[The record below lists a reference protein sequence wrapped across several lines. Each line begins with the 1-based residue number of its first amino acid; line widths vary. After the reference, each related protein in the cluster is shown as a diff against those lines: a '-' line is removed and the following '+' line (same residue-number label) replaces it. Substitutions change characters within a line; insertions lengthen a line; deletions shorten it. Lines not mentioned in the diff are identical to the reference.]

1 MPILSGKLPFHVLS
15 LASRR
20 QWVLRMGFAALLIL
34 LGISVSM
41 AYRIQRGLSEEAAQ
55 TYRAYIQR
63 EESLNNV
70 RRSLW
75 QTSIHVRD
83 LLLDAAPDREAK
95 FATTVSL
102 RKQEA
107 AEALGRLKK
116 NPIPG
121 QNLERVHIKLD
132 EFWATVAAVPFST
145 RNLSQAQRYDFVQSE
160 VAARRLAL
168 SDLVREVLAL
178 SQSSLAATE
187 RRLGAD
193 RQLANLRLLIL
204 LVLALLAGLVFA
216 FLSLRR
222 LDALE
227 AETVQRY
234 EEVSRTKAELRA
246 LSAQLMSIQEIER
259 ARLSRELH
267 DEIGQAMATL
277 RLELARFES
286 SVRDDLPDVHARLTR
301 ARAIVDSTVKTTR
314 NISLMLRP
322 SLLDDLGLVAA
333 VQWLA
338 EDSARRT
345 GIPSFVQGEHE
356 CSDLPVEVRTCAYR
370 VAQEALHNA
379 EKHAGAERIMI
390 SLERS
395 ADSLQIRV
403 DDDGCGIEGEAID
416 RWKNGAHL
424 GILGM
429 RERVGALS
437 GKFSIGPA
445 PGGGTRVQ
453 AWLPLTATAADTPL
467 VEQARVDA

>member
-1 MPILSGKLPFHVLS
+1 MPILSRILPFRVLS

-34 LGISVSM
+34 LGTSVSM
-41 AYRIQRGLSEEAAQ
+41 AYRIQRGLSEDAAQ
-55 TYRAYIQR
+55 TYRAYIQQ
-63 EESLNNV
+63 EESLNSV

-75 QTSIHVRD
+75 QSSIQVRD
-83 LLLDAAPDREAK
+83 LLLDAGPDREAK
-95 FATTVSL
+95 YAATVNT
-102 RKQEA
+102 RKREA
-107 AEALGRLKK
+107 ADALAGLRK

-121 QNLERVHIKLD
+121 QNLERVYAKLD
-132 EFWATVAAVPFST
+132 EFWATVAAVPSST
-145 RNLSQAQRYDFVQSE
+145 RNLSQGQRYDFVQNE
-160 VAARRLAL
+160 VTARRMAL
-168 SDLVREVLAL
+168 SDLVREVSAL
-178 SQSSLAATE
+178 SQSSLSAAE
-187 RRLGAD
+187 GRLGAN
-193 RQLANLRLLIL
+193 RQAANLRLLSL

-227 AETVQRY
+227 VQTVQRY

-246 LSAQLMSIQEIER
+246 LSAQLMSIQETER

-286 SVRDDLPDVHARLTR
+286 SVRDDLPNVHARLAR

-333 VQWLA
+333 LQWLA

-356 CSDLPVEVRTCAYR
+356 CGDLPVEVRTCAYR

-390 SLERS
+390 SLDRR
-395 ADSLQIRV
+395 DGSLEICV
-403 DDDGCGIEGEAID
+403 EDDGRGIETEAIE
-416 RWKNGAHL
+416 RWKTGAHL

-429 RERVGALS
+429 RERVGALD
-437 GKFSIGPA
+437 GRFSIGAA

-453 AWLPLTATAADTPL
+453 AWVPLEPASASAVERARATA
-467 VEQARVDA
+467 